1 MPDLGGSCG
10 LVASLV
16 NIRSEYGTTDYL
28 AGTAVG
34 GEDHHGLRLLCVDT
48 GGWSHLRHRHPMT
61 GGISLEEPPHHPHVL
76 ARRVQLQVHRHVMQD
91 RAMGG
96 CV

>member
-1 MPDLGGSCG
+1 MSVTFP
-10 LVASLV
+10 AK
-16 NIRSEYGTTDYL
+16 
-28 AGTAVG
+28 
-34 GEDHHGLRLLCVDT
+34 VDT
-48 GGWSHLRHRHPMT
+48 GGWSHLRHRHPTM

-76 ARRVQLQVHRHVMQD
+76 ARRVQLHPRVVQD